1 MSYTAKRMI
10 ILLMMWG
17 LIVFAGVTV
26 RININT
32 PSGLQVTPTA
42 VPSPTAAPVASGADT
57 VAALQ
62 QALARN
68 PNDMTALAG
77 LANIAYQNQDWTQAI
92 DLYGRVLAQDPH
104 NVDVLVHLAAAQ
116 LYAVRFADAKQSLQ
130 QAVQLA
136 PDRTDAHLLLGLA
149 LSRQSPPDKAG
160 AQAEWKRVIAL
171 APGSDIAKQAQDLL
185 DNGAGPSQ

>member
-17 LIVFAGVTV
+17 LIVFVGVTV
-26 RININT
+26 RINSNT
-32 PSGLQVTPTA
+32 PSVLQVTPTA
-42 VPSPTAAPVASGADT
+42 VISPTAAPVAAGNS
-57 VAALQ
+57 AALQ
-62 QALARN
+62 EALARN
-68 PNDMTALAG
+68 PNDMTALTG
-77 LANIAYQNQDWTQAI
+77 LANIAYQNRDWTQAI
-92 DLYGRVLAQDPH
+92 DLYERALTQDPH
-104 NVDVLVHLAAAQ
+104 NVDVLVHVAAAQ
-116 LYAVRFADAKQSLQ
+116 LYDVRFADAKQSLQ

-149 LSRQSPPDKAG
+149 LSRQSPRDMAG

-185 DNGAGPSQ
+185 DSGAGSGQ

>member
-1 MSYTAKRMI
+1 MSYTAKRLI

-17 LIVFAGVTV
+17 LIVFVGVTV

-32 PSGLQVTPTA
+32 PSVLQVTPTPA
-42 VPSPTAAPVASGADT
+42 ASPTAAPVAAGADT

-92 DLYGRVLAQDPH
+92 DLYGRALAQDPH

-130 QAVQLA
+130 QAVELA

-149 LSRQSPPDKAG
+149 LSRQSPPDMAG

-185 DNGAGPSQ
+185 DNGAGPGQ

>member
-17 LIVFAGVTV
+17 LIVFVGVTV
-26 RININT
+26 RINSNT
-32 PSGLQVTPTA
+32 PSVLQVTPTA
-42 VPSPTAAPVASGADT
+42 VSSPTAAPVAAGNS
-57 VAALQ
+57 AALQ
-62 QALARN
+62 EALARN
-68 PNDMTALAG
+68 PNDMTALLG
-77 LANIAYQNQDWTQAI
+77 LANLAYQARDWTQAI
-92 DLYGRVLAQDPH
+92 DLYERDLTQDPH
-104 NVDVLVHLAAAQ
+104 NVDVLVHVAAAQ
-116 LYAVRFADAKQSLQ
+116 LYDVRFADAKQSLQ

-149 LSRQSPPDKAG
+149 LSRQSPPDLAG

-185 DNGAGPSQ
+185 DGGAGANQ

>member
-17 LIVFAGVTV
+17 LIVFVGVTV

-32 PSGLQVTPTA
+32 PSVLQVTPTA
-42 VPSPTAAPVASGADT
+42 VISPTAAPAATGADT
-57 VAALQ
+57 AAALQ

-68 PNDMTALAG
+68 PNDMTALVG
-77 LANIAYQNQDWTQAI
+77 LANIAYQGRDWSQAI
-92 DLYGRVLAQDPH
+92 DLYERALVQDPH
-104 NVDVLVHLAAAQ
+104 NVDVLVHVAAAQ
-116 LYAVRFADAKQSLQ
+116 LYDVRFADAKQSLQ

-149 LSRQSPPDKAG
+149 LSRQSPPDMTG

-185 DNGAGPSQ
+185 DGGAGSSQ

>member
-17 LIVFAGVTV
+17 LIVFIGVTV

-32 PSGLQVTPTA
+32 PSVLQVTPTA
-42 VPSPTAAPVASGADT
+42 GVSPTTVPVAAGADT
-57 VAALQ
+57 AAALQ
-62 QALARN
+62 QALARD
-68 PNDMTALAG
+68 PNDMTALVG
-77 LANIAYQNQDWTQAI
+77 LANIAYQNHDWSQAQ
-92 DLYGRVLAQDPH
+92 DLYGRALVQDPH

-116 LYAVRFADAKQSLQ
+116 LYDVRFADAKQSLQ

-149 LSRQSPPDKAG
+149 LSRQSQPDMAG
-160 AQAEWKRVIAL
+160 AQAEWRRVIAL

-185 DNGAGPSQ
+185 DGGAAPGQ

>member
-17 LIVFAGVTV
+17 LIVFIGVTV

-32 PSGLQVTPTA
+32 PSVLQVTPTPA
-42 VPSPTAAPVASGADT
+42 ASPTAAPVAAGTDT

-62 QALARN
+62 AALARN

-77 LANIAYQNQDWTQAI
+77 LANIAYQNHDWTQAI
-92 DLYGRVLAQDPH
+92 DLYGRALAQDPH

-149 LSRQSPPDKAG
+149 LSRQSPPDMAG

-185 DNGAGPSQ
+185 DGGVGSSQ